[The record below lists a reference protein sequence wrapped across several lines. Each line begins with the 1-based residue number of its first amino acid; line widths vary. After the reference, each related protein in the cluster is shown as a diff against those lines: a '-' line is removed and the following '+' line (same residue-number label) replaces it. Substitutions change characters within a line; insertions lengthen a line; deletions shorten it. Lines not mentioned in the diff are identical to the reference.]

1 MEGCHRQNKSKRPWH
16 KRDCRRPEWRKE
28 SEDLHPWTH
37 SLQVSFRFCSWT
49 CSCSWFLDKQH
60 PPEPP
65 ESAPPKCQTVSSTVE
80 YATLGRWEIVW
91 TLVTTAVTTT
101 KWSSKRQQIHLWQ
114 IIMTTVII
122 TDNIAHFCP
131 MCHLLHLHW
140 TLVIV
145 VQPVCRA
152 CIAQLIH
159 RITI

>member
-1 MEGCHRQNKSKRPWH
+1 MSFV
-16 KRDCRRPEWRKE
+16 
-28 SEDLHPWTH
+28 H
-37 SLQVSFRFCSWT
+37 SMYDNGTKINLSLLDMKY
-49 CSCSWFLDKQH
+49 FLN
-60 PPEPP
+60 
-65 ESAPPKCQTVSSTVE
+65 T
-80 YATLGRWEIVW
+80 IV
-91 TLVTTAVTTT
+91 TTAVTAVTTT

-114 IIMTTVII
+114 IIMTTVTI

-152 CIAQLIH
+152 CTAQLIH